1 MSRRARHGV
10 EDVLQALHE
19 SAAEKAELLARE
31 LVIARRGAEGLR
43 AFLHRLD
50 HELGPE
56 AVRIGAQ
63 SLMKRLCAERGGS
76 DRVT

>member
-1 MSRRARHGV
+1 M
-10 EDVLQALHE
+10 LQVLHE
-19 SAAEKAELLARE
+19 SAAEKAELLAGE

-50 HELGPE
+50 NELGPE

-63 SLMKRLCAERGGS
+63 SLIKRLRAERGGG